1 MIGHHAHLFKRK
13 GRFTS
18 LSSSIFNAKAA
29 LFYSAHANRMWNY
42 PQEQCAMQYFEEYIT
57 FLKLLWFA
65 RLYTIHI
72 LVLE

>member
-13 GRFTS
+13 GS
-18 LSSSIFNAKAA
+18 NAKAA
-29 LFYSAHANRMWNY
+29 LFYCAHANRMWNY
-42 PQEQCAMQYFEEYIT
+42 PQEQCAMQYYEEYIT